1 MLIPFHGLNTITE
14 IFTELQA
21 LSDAP
26 NLREISISLDLQP
39 QHRFPPGVL
48 LALDK
53 LLTGSGFRQ
62 LDRVE
67 FHVSTYSGR
76 DSVQGREFQDAME
89 EIFEEEFV
97 GLSQSALQNFRNSV
111 TVKKSGLA
119 GGDFDG
125 DNVFIFDPMA
135 T

>member
-1 MLIPFHGLNTITE
+1 MLIPLDGLNAIPE

-21 LSDAP
+21 LSDVP

-39 QHRFPPGVL
+39 HHRFPPGVL

-53 LLTGSGFRQ
+53 LLTESGFRQ

-67 FHVSTYSGR
+67 FHVSTYGGP
-76 DSVQGREFQDAME
+76 DSVQGRQFREAME
-89 EIFEEEFV
+89 KIFGEEFV
-97 GLSQSALQNFRNSV
+97 GLSQSMLRNFRNSV
-111 TVKKSGLA
+111 TVKGSLLLA

-125 DNVFIFDPMA
+125 DEIVLFE
-135 T
+135 